1 MSRNSSISDD
11 TWNQTQLQN
20 HLAQNLDITIFL
32 DEVIQTPYLTHQE
45 YPLLNHD
52 FLCNA
57 LNRSNYSSTADPRS
71 FIDYLIRT
79 VTSQGAVPDTIPLS
93 KVACAC
99 IGLIEE
105 TATLEMRCSELLN
118 TINLRAHYISG
129 EEKRTKEE
137 GILIS
142 NLFEFVTDKN
152 ILQKVSN
159 SKRRCEQM

>member
-20 HLAQNLDITIFL
+20 HLSSQNLDITIFL

-118 TINLRAHYISG
+118 T
-129 EEKRTKEE
+129 
-137 GILIS
+137 
-142 NLFEFVTDKN
+142 
-152 ILQKVSN
+152 VSI
-159 SKRRCEQM
+159 